1 MNIIVRNEKVEDKR
15 RVEEVAREAFWNL
28 YYPGCEEHA
37 VINKLRGYKDFIP
50 ELTFV
55 IEVDGEIVGSIFY
68 SHSKIISKDGTEY
81 NTISFGPVSIL
92 PSLHRKGIGRKL
104 ITHSIEEAKKLG
116 YKGVLTLGYEYHYKP
131 YGFVGGKKYS
141 ISMEDGKFYKGLLA
155 LPLYEGAL
163 DNISGY
169 VSFSKGLEV
178 TQDEVEEFDK
188 LFEYK
193 EKKVEESQKIF
204 EATVG
209 LLDE

>member
-1 MNIIVRNEKVEDKR
+1 M
-15 RVEEVAREAFWNL
+15 
-28 YYPGCEEHA
+28 
-37 VINKLRGYKDFIP
+37 
-50 ELTFV
+50 
-55 IEVDGEIVGSIFY
+55 
-68 SHSKIISKDGTEY
+68 
-81 NTISFGPVSIL
+81 
-92 PSLHRKGIGRKL
+92 
-104 ITHSIEEAKKLG
+104 G